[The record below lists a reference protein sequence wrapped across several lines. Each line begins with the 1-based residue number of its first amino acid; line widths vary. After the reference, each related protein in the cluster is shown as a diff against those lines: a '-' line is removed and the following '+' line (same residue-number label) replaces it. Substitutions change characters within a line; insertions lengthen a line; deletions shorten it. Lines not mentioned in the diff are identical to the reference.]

1 MKEGEKD
8 MYHANPHLL
17 FSPSLSLFIQ
27 YPIQSIPDSTHE
39 PTYVFS
45 INLREKEKKY
55 NKKRHQSII
64 QSFFKRCQD
73 NPRESTRNLIFT
85 ITVSQDANENF
96 DQKQRDEM
104 IAPRERVG
112 RESGKAEGWEGR

>member
-1 MKEGEKD
+1 
-8 MYHANPHLL
+8 MY
-17 FSPSLSLFIQ
+17 SPS
-27 YPIQSIPDSTHE
+27 
-39 PTYVFS
+39 TYA
-45 INLREKEKKY
+45 KK
-55 NKKRHQSII
+55 KKNITRKGIKSII